1 MGTEVPGMAAAPV
14 AGGSV
19 RWQLCYDV
27 RAKTWWMVSEGGR
40 VRGAGSALGCLILEG
55 GS

>member
-1 MGTEVPGMAAAPV
+1 MEAAGTAVAPA

-27 RAKTWWMVSEGGR
+27 RAKTWWMVSEGNR
-40 VRGAGSALGCLILEG
+40 VRGAGQLLAV
-55 GS
+55 